1 MSAAANAQAG
11 KKGGEEGAAQGKGGG
26 KKKLLLLAA
35 PLLLAGIGAGLWVAG
50 VLPHLFGRS
59 AKPAPAA
66 EAAPPPPIYADI
78 PEIITNLDTGGR
90 RQSYVKLHARLEL
103 EKNGDKSIIEADM
116 PRLLDLFQTY
126 LREMHPEELRSSS
139 GTWRL
144 REELLA
150 RAQVAAPG
158 AHIRDVLFVEL
169 LIQ

>member
-1 MSAAANAQAG
+1 MSAAAANAE
-11 KKGGEEGAAQGKGGG
+11 KTEEGAAKGKGG
-26 KKKLLLLAA
+26 KKRLLLLAA
-35 PLLLAGIGAGLWVAG
+35 PLLLAAIGAGLWFSG
-50 VLPHLFGRS
+50 VLPHLLGRG
-59 AKPAPAA
+59 AKPAAQPTA
-66 EAAPPPPIYADI
+66 ETAPPPPVFADI

-103 EKNGDKSIIEADM
+103 EKSGDKSIIEADM
-116 PRLLDLFQTY
+116 PRLLDMFQTY

>member
-1 MSAAANAQAG
+1 MSAAAANAPA
-11 KKGGEEGAAQGKGGG
+11 KGEEGGAARGAGGG
-26 KKKLLLLAA
+26 KRKLLLLAA
-35 PLLLAGIGAGLWVAG
+35 PLLLAAVGGGLWFSG
-50 VLPHLFGRS
+50 LLPRLLGRGTQ
-59 AKPAPAA
+59 PAPAA
-66 EAAPPPPIYADI
+66 EAAPPPPVYAEI

-103 EKNGDKSIIEADM
+103 EKNSDKSVIEARM

-150 RAQVAAPG
+150 RAQVAAPE